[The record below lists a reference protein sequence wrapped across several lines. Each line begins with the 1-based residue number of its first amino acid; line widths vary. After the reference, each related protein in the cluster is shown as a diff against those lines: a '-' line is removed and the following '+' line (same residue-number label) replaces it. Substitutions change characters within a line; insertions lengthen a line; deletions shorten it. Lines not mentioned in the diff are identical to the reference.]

1 MFLLY
6 CNGFKTRYFDNLLR
20 KMEDTVSN
28 QPLKQTVSN
37 VRDTVVHTA
46 PEILD
51 SRWKRIFQMCVIH
64 MNDANNPEHAKCFE
78 LYTQALNEY
87 KKLI

>member
-1 MFLLY
+1 MDKKRALLI
-6 CNGFKTRYFDNLLR
+6 KLL
-20 KMEDTVSN
+20 KNMEDTVSD
-28 QPLKQTVSN
+28 QSLKQTVSN

-51 SRWKRIFQMCVIH
+51 SRWQRIFQMCVIH
-64 MNDANNPEHAKCFE
+64 MNDVKNPEHAKCFE

-87 KKLI
+87 KNLL